1 MPSIAENVL
10 IYIRKKPYVQEALE
24 QDIVNYSAL
33 SRAIMREM
41 KGAKFDAV
49 KAALVR
55 AGRKFRKDRHNQEKR
70 AIELLDNSRFSIQN
84 KIAIIRSKM
93 ILNIDAIAETRTMN
107 GYVYVLTEKNALR
120 AKCGSSPETG
130 LSMIS
135 VLSPLKIKDTP
146 GVIALIY
153 SALAS
158 EKINIFET
166 LSCGEDT
173 LIVVKEYDAPLAFS
187 ALAERMR
194 IDHD

>member
-1 MPSIAENVL
+1 MPSIAEQVI
-10 IYIRKKPYVQEALE
+10 IYVKKKPYVQEALE
-24 QDIVNYSAL
+24 QNIVNFSAL
-33 SRAIMREM
+33 SRAIVREID
-41 KGAKFDAV
+41 GAKFDAV

-55 AGRKFRKDRHNQEKR
+55 AGIKLRKERLKQEKK

-84 KIAIIRSKM
+84 KIAITRSKEP
-93 ILNIDAIAETRTMN
+93 LKVNAIAETRTTS
-107 GYVYVLTEKNALR
+107 GYLYVMTEKNMAQL
-120 AKCGSSPETG
+120 KNLKLQTG

-135 VLSPLKIKDTP
+135 VLSPPEIESIP

-158 EKINIFET
+158 EKINICET

-173 LIVVKEYDAPLAFS
+173 LIIVNEYDAPLAFS

-194 IDHD
+194 V